1 MNEVL
6 GADLKKEKERV
17 AALTR
22 NYDLEINRLVSE
34 KDHILSDLTL
44 VNDEKN
50 MARKE
55 IQELALLFETERG
68 RNSVVVSSLQ
78 GEIGKKNIELASEN
92 ERLLRTVEQYE
103 KELAIS
109 SHNANAV
116 HKTLDLERSEEV
128 RRLMLEIRN
137 LKDILLESSREMD
150 KCKEEFLRMEIERE
164 QLIRINH
171 ECEQE
176 ALRLKAIINEQDV
189 QMRLRRI

>member
-1 MNEVL
+1 M
-6 GADLKKEKERV
+6 KKEKERV